1 MTVFVNERQ
10 QEITDAPCQSAD
22 PEIFFPDPT
31 DRKRIIEAKS
41 LCNKCQPLNKD
52 RCLSF
57 AINNRVNYGVWGG
70 LTEEE
75 RDVIVRK
82 KARSK

>member
-1 MTVFVNERQ
+1 MTVLINERQ
-10 QEITDAPCQSAD
+10 EEIIDAPCQSAD

-31 DRKRIIEAKS
+31 DRNRIIEAKS
-41 LCNKCQPLNKD
+41 LCKQCQPLNKK

-57 AINNRVNYGVWGG
+57 AINNRVTYGVWGG
-70 LTEEE
+70 LTEDE
-75 RDVIVRK
+75 RDQIIRR